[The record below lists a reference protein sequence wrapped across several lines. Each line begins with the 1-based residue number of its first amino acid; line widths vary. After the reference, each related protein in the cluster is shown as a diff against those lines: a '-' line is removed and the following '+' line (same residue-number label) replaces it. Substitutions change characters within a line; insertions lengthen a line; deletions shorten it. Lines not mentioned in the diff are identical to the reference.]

1 MGKNVTFAIAIAL
14 VLSMAVLS
22 AGCSSHRHIQT
33 DQTVEQRDTFA
44 GAVSVRRQS
53 GARSL
58 SSRVTTSDRNA
69 WRIIC
74 RYDTSKPSDPETH
87 MPPVSS
93 IEIEGEVQ
101 AQDERSSSDDISMEA
116 ENGQAKVSG
125 GGEINVSASEH
136 RDTEVK
142 DRTGYLLGG
151 LIPGVL
157 FILVFILVAKDIRK
171 NAGKDTSV

>member
-1 MGKNVTFAIAIAL
+1 MEKNVTFAIAIAL
-14 VLSMAVLS
+14 ALSMAFLS

-69 WRIIC
+69 WRITW

-87 MPPVSS
+87 MPPLSS
-93 IEIEGEVQ
+93 IEVEGEAQ
-101 AQDERSSSDDISMEA
+101 AQEERSSSDDVAVEA
-116 ENGQAKVSG
+116 EDDQTKVSG
-125 GGEINVSASEH
+125 GGGVNVSASEH
-136 RDTEVK
+136 RDTEVR
-142 DRTGYLLGG
+142 DRAGRIMGG
-151 LIPGVL
+151 VIPGVL
-157 FILVFILVAKDIRK
+157 FIMIIIMVAKDIRN